1 MSPSAEPTLPPP
13 SRLVFTDVDET
24 LIDCKSM
31 FDFLDHYLTE
41 HYGAEGANRAGR
53 VRAELLARAA
63 RGVPREET
71 NRVYYRAWAGEPAV
85 RVAESGERW
94 FARRAADRSF
104 FLAGT
109 RAALLEHRAA
119 GAALVL
125 VSGSFPAVLDPL
137 ARAIGARH
145 VLCTRPE
152 ERAGRLTGAIVGEP
166 MIGAGKGTAV
176 RDLLA
181 AYPMVD
187 PADCFAYGDHISDL
201 PMLAE
206 VGHPV
211 LVGENSELL
220 ARLPRP
226 RRPVPRA

>member
-1 MSPSAEPTLPPP
+1 MVPAAEPTPLPP
-13 SRLVFTDVDET
+13 SRLVFSDVDET

-31 FDFLDHYLTE
+31 FDFLDHYLSE
-41 HYGAEGANRAGR
+41 HYGSDGADRAGR

-71 NRVYYRAWAGEPAV
+71 NRAYYRAWAGEPV
-85 RVAESGERW
+85 TRVAESGERW
-94 FARRAADRSF
+94 FARRSADPSF

-109 RAALLEHRAA
+109 RAALLEHRAG
-119 GAALVL
+119 GAALIL

-152 ERAGRLTGAIVGEP
+152 ERGGRFTGAIVGQP
-166 MIGAGKGTAV
+166 MIGVDKGTAV
-176 RDLLA
+176 REVLA
-181 AYPMVD
+181 AYPTVD
-187 PADCFAYGDHISDL
+187 PADCFAYGDHVSDL

-211 LVGENSELL
+211 LVGDRRELL
-220 ARLPRP
+220 ARLPGAGEP
-226 RRPVPRA
+226 TPLA